1 MTAHDG
7 SREQIGQLMTGRL
20 SRRAF
25 IGRAAAIGAS
35 GSALATLL
43 AACGASDTALK
54 GTTAPATSASAA
66 TSAPAATTASAGGA
80 AATAPSAAG
89 TTAAGSPAAVGSPVA
104 AASTSGAACMVAS
117 PDKAVTLSYL
127 GNKFP
132 IIEYYG
138 EQLKS
143 CENVKNVK
151 VNLDWL
157 PSNEKVQKAT
167 LVLSGGDNSYDIIQ
181 ATDGNIYEWADK
193 NWVLPLDDL
202 IAKYKTQYNLAD
214 FADATLDRARINGKQ
229 YGWPIDQNAQ
239 ILFYRKDIWDK
250 YSLKPPITWDEA
262 IEQFKM
268 LQTKKETTYPY
279 SATYAKGSDF
289 AGEFAR
295 HLKAAGGQW
304 FNGTAAAFNDAKGV
318 AAARKMK
325 ELFAYMAPDILTY
338 TNDKVMIALLQG
350 DAACASLYISRTAQ
364 MDDPTQSK
372 VVGKIAYAPDPSYTP
387 TGPVGTLLG
396 GDDYAIPA
404 KTKTDPD
411 LIFRVMLEV
420 TKTASMKGGAN
431 LGWMT
436 RSSVADDPAV
446 AAKNRY
452 LPAVQDAIKRGA
464 GPGPKVPYYGL
475 AIAAVGSILPT
486 AMTGSTSIEDAL
498 NQAAKEYEAQA
509 KEKGFIK

>member
-1 MTAHDG
+1 MAEYDG
-7 SREQIGQLMTGRL
+7 SRERMGHWMAGRL

-25 IGRAAAIGAS
+25 IGRAAVIGAS

-43 AACGASDTALK
+43 AACGASDAALK
-54 GTTAPATSASAA
+54 GTTAPATSAPA
-66 TSAPAATTASAGGA
+66 TTNAPAATTASAA
-80 AATAPSAAG
+80 SVATAAPSAVG
-89 TTAAGSPAAVGSPVA
+89 TTAAGSPAGDAS
-104 AASTSGAACMVAS
+104 ASTSGAACMVAP
-117 PDKAVTLSYL
+117 PDKAVTVSYL

-167 LVLSGGDNSYDIIQ
+167 LILSGGDNSYDIIQ

-193 NWVLPLDDL
+193 NWILPLDDL
-202 IAKYKTQYNLAD
+202 VAKYKTQYNLAD
-214 FADATLDRARINGKQ
+214 FADATLDRGRINGKQ

-239 ILFYRKDIWDK
+239 IFFYRKDIWDK
-250 YSLKPPITWDEA
+250 YSLKPLITWDEA

-268 LQTKKETTYPY
+268 LQAKKETTYPY

-318 AAARKMK
+318 AAAKKMK

-411 LIFRVMLEV
+411 LIFRVILEV

-436 RSSVADDPAV
+436 RTSVADDPEV
-446 AAKNRY
+446 VAKNRY

-475 AIAAVGSILPT
+475 ATAAVGSILPT
-486 AMTGSTSIEDAL
+486 AMTGGTSIEDAL
-498 NQAAKEYEAQA
+498 NQAAKEYETQA

>member
-1 MTAHDG
+1 MAAYDG
-7 SREQIGQLMTGRL
+7 SREQRGQLMTGRL

-43 AACGASDTALK
+43 AACGASDSALK
-54 GTTAPATSASAA
+54 GTSAPATNASVATTAPAAGAA
-66 TSAPAATTASAGGA
+66 T
-80 AATAPSAAG
+80 TAPSAAG
-89 TTAAGSPAAVGSPVA
+89 TPTAGSPAAAS
-104 AASTSGAACMVAS
+104 ASTSGAACMVAP
-117 PDKAVTLSYL
+117 PDKAVTVSYL

-167 LVLSGGDNSYDIIQ
+167 LVLSGGDNSYDIMQ
-181 ATDGNIYEWADK
+181 ATDSNIYEWSDK
-193 NWVLPLDDL
+193 NWILPLDDL

-268 LQTKKETTYPY
+268 LQAKKETTYPY

-318 AAARKMK
+318 AAAKKMK
-325 ELFAYMAPDILTY
+325 DLFAYMAPDILTY
-338 TNDKVMIALLQG
+338 TNDKVMVALLQG
-350 DAACASLYISRTAQ
+350 DAACASLYITRAAQ

-411 LIFRVMLEV
+411 MIFRVMLEV
-420 TKTASMKGGAN
+420 TKTAAMKGGAN

-436 RSSVADDPAV
+436 RTSVADDPEV

-475 AIAAVGSILPT
+475 ASAAVGSILPT

>member
-1 MTAHDG
+1 MAVHDS
-7 SREQIGQLMTGRL
+7 SRGQMGRLMDGRL
-20 SRRAF
+20 SRRTF

-43 AACGASDTALK
+43 AACGASDSALK
-54 GTTAPATSASAA
+54 GTAAPATTAPPA
-66 TSAPAATTASAGGA
+66 TNAPAATTAPAAGA
-80 AATAPSAAG
+80 ATTAPSAAG
-89 TTAAGSPAAVGSPVA
+89 TTAAGSPAAASA
-104 AASTSGAACMVAS
+104 AGAACDFVP

-138 EQLKS
+138 DRLKS
-143 CENVKNVK
+143 CEGVKNVK

-181 ATDGNIYEWADK
+181 ATDANIYEWADK
-193 NWVLPLDDL
+193 KWVLPLDDL

-268 LQTKKETTYPY
+268 LQAKKETTYPY

-318 AAARKMK
+318 AAATKMK

-338 TNDKVMIALLQG
+338 TNDKVMVALLQG
-350 DAACASLYISRTAQ
+350 DAACASLYITRSAQ

-411 LIFRVMLEV
+411 VIFRVMLEV
-420 TKTASMKGGAN
+420 TKPAAMKGGAN

-436 RSSVADDPAV
+436 RTSVADDPEV

-475 AIAAVGSILPT
+475 ASAAIGSILPT
-486 AMTGSTSIEDAL
+486 AMTGGTSIQDAL